1 MQPYLFPYPGYF
13 QLIHAVDAFVVYDD
27 VNYINRGWINRN
39 NILERGQARRFTL
52 EVSGASQNR
61 RINEIGVG
69 GNRPRLLKQLQHAY
83 AKAPQFGDV
92 FPLLE
97 TVLLHDE
104 PNLARFLANGLQR
117 VCDYLE
123 LQPAWY
129 MSSAITIDDGL
140 RGEDRILALCE
151 SLGATHYINL
161 PGGRDLYAAEHFGRK
176 GIRLSFIEPEP
187 VEYAQF
193 GDAFVPNLSVI
204 DLMMFNDRQRCRE
217 ILAGYRL
224 DG

>member
-27 VNYINRGWINRN
+27 VNYITRGWINRN
-39 NILERGQARRFTL
+39 YILERGQARRITL

-69 GNRPRLLKQLQHAY
+69 GNRHKLLRQLHHAY
-83 AKAPQFGDV
+83 AKAPQFDVV

-97 TVLLHDE
+97 AVVMHDE
-104 PNLARFLANGLQR
+104 PNLARFLANGLQQ
-117 VCDYLE
+117 VCEYLD
-123 LQPAWY
+123 LRPAWHV
-129 MSSAITIDDGL
+129 SSEIAIDDAL
-140 RGEDRILALCE
+140 RGGDRILALCE
-151 SLGATHYINL
+151 ALGATHYINL
-161 PGGRDLYAAEHFGRK
+161 PGGRDLYAAEHFRQQ

-187 VEYAQF
+187 IEYPQF
-193 GDAFVPNLSVI
+193 GDAFVPNLSII
-204 DLMMFNDRQRCRE
+204 DLLMFNDRQQCRKL
-217 ILAGYRL
+217 LAGYRL